1 MAFDILSAVLSSS
14 AVPAVMGGVLKVLRS
29 GLPKEAAARLPER
42 AVAGEDLERAQ
53 AILAETAARVPPD
66 QAHSLTLEALAAAH
80 NDAQGVRTERMRQA
94 RLTFNAAITL
104 AIIGVLI
111 IFSGVGLLLL
121 RDVVAAG
128 SLTAGV
134 GAVTEVVSAV
144 LFRLNHEANKS
155 LDQVG
160 KDLSAIEAAQ
170 IAMTLIEKI
179 KDPKTRDEAIREAA
193 KDLRAHHH

>member
-42 AVAGEDLERAQ
+42 AVAGEALERAQ